1 MAGVPVE
8 RRGDPFAILGVPR
21 SIVIVV
27 GGASRVRGM
36 AWIVGA
42 EESRFLEPEA
52 AMPGREQLVPVGP
65 THAVDSETGE
75 VACGFG
81 SEALNVFDLDWE
93 TTSFVEKCPN
103 CVRAV
108 SAT

>member
-1 MAGVPVE
+1 
-8 RRGDPFAILGVPR
+8 
-21 SIVIVV
+21 
-27 GGASRVRGM
+27 M
-36 AWIVGA
+36 AWMVAA
-42 EESRFLEPEA
+42 EETRFLEPEA
-52 AMPGREQLVPVGP
+52 AIPGREELVPVGP

-75 VACGFG
+75 VACGFA

-93 TTSFVEKCPN
+93 TASFGEKCPD

>member
-1 MAGVPVE
+1 V
-8 RRGDPFAILGVPR
+8 
-21 SIVIVV
+21 S
-27 GGASRVRGM
+27 GM
-36 AWIVGA
+36 AWMVGA
-42 EESRFLEPEA
+42 EETRFLEPEA
-52 AMPGREQLVPVGP
+52 AMPGREELVPVGP
-65 THAVDSETGE
+65 THAVDRETGE

-93 TTSFVEKCPN
+93 TASFGEKCPD